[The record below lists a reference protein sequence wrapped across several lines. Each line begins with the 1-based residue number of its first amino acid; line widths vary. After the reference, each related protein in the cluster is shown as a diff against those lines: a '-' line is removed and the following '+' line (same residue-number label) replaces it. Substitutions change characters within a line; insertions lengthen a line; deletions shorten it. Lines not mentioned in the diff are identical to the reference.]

1 MTAKIGA
8 LGIMLAVAL
17 GGEAAAERFTAEDI
31 RFENV
36 TGAVEIVTNSGDEI
50 EVAIRQGKTYR
61 QVQLALKDGVVVVT
75 GEKWKEEDLHDCCND
90 RITRTFEAR
99 HGRTATTGKPV
110 DEDFFTHY
118 PTIVVTMPRKGDAA
132 FIDARMKL
140 KMDSLDGALNLDACY
155 VYGEAGDMGEAV
167 IGVIDG
173 SRLVVGD
180 IGAGLEIDVSGDADI
195 RAGSASIV
203 DVDIAG
209 TGDVVLGDVDGM
221 LDISIAGSGSV
232 RGSRLEG
239 PLTSRIAGSGVVA
252 IQGGRAEKLKA
263 FIDGSGAVFFD
274 GAAVQPELKLYG
286 SSEVHMSSVS
296 GRITHHGGG
305 EVYVD
310 RKLVPK
316 E

>member
-1 MTAKIGA
+1 MAARIVAFGTMLAFA
-8 LGIMLAVAL
+8 LGS
-17 GGEAAAERFTAEDI
+17 GAAAERFAAEDI

-36 TGAVEIVTNSGDEI
+36 TGAVEIVSNSGDEI
-50 EVAIRQGKTYR
+50 EVTIRQGKTYR

-75 GEKWKEEDLHDCCND
+75 GEKWKEEDVHDCCND
-90 RITRTFEAR
+90 RITRTLNPR
-99 HGRTATTGKPV
+99 QGRTATTGKPV
-110 DEDFFTHY
+110 DEDFFTQY
-118 PTIVVTMPRKGDAA
+118 PTVIVAMPRKGDAT

-167 IGVIDG
+167 IGIIDG

-195 RAGSASIV
+195 RTGSASIV

-209 TGDVVLGDVDGM
+209 TGDVVLGEIDGM
-221 LDISIAGSGSV
+221 LDVSIAGSGSV
-232 RGSRLEG
+232 RGSRLDG
-239 PLTSRIAGSGVVA
+239 PLTARIAGSGVVA
-252 IQGGRAEKLKA
+252 IQGGRAEKLRA

-274 GAAVQPELKLYG
+274 GAAVRPELKLYG
-286 SSEVHMSSVS
+286 SSEVHMASVS
-296 GRITHHGGG
+296 GRITRHGGG